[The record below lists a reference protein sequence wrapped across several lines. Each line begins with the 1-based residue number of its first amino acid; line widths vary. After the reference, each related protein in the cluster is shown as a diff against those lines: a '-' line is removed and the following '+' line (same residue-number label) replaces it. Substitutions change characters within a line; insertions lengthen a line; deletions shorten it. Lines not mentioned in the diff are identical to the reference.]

1 MFQHRQHHY
10 AIKRKKIKQLQEQ
23 VTPTKMSCAI
33 DYKLLGCMI
42 KLFAVVC
49 QVTELHA

>member
-23 VTPTKMSCAI
+23 VAPTK
-33 DYKLLGCMI
+33 D
-42 KLFAVVC
+42 
-49 QVTELHA
+49 ELCNRLQIAGLHD